1 MARHT
6 KVVLIDDLDGTPATH
21 THTITL
27 DGRTVRLDVNDA
39 HHDDLIGQMNVW
51 LSAGSTVK
59 RVGRTRG
66 GGDEQAARAWAR
78 RAGVDVPARGRVP
91 AAVMRRWRD
100 AGEPRP

>member
-27 DGRTVRLDVNDA
+27 DGRTVRLDV
-39 HHDDLIGQMNVW
+39 
-51 LSAGSTVK
+51 
-59 RVGRTRG
+59 
-66 GGDEQAARAWAR
+66 
-78 RAGVDVPARGRVP
+78 PARDRVP
-91 AAVMRRWRD
+91 AAIMRRWRD

>member
-27 DGRTVRLDVNDA
+27 DGRT
-39 HHDDLIGQMNVW
+39 
-51 LSAGSTVK
+51 
-59 RVGRTRG
+59 RG
-66 GGDEQAARAWAR
+66 GGDHQAARAWAR

-91 AAVMRRWRD
+91 AAIMRRWRD